1 MMRIKHSFNH
11 NTKETLNQLNLSTH
25 LLETEMTGLY
35 IYIYIYIRWAA
46 DAYRWTTW
54 LLITI
59 SHEVIARMDRERNC
73 S

>member
-1 MMRIKHSFNH
+1 MIHTNIFNPRI
-11 NTKETLNQLNLSTH
+11 NQLNLSTP
-25 LLETEMTGLY
+25 LLKTEMTGLY
-35 IYIYIYIRWAA
+35 IRRAA

-59 SHEVIARMDRERNC
+59 PHEVIARRDRERNC